1 MRVGAVAAGRAGDKG
16 SSLDLSLVAVDRP
29 AYDRLA
35 RFLTVARVR
44 DAFRGLVDGPVDRYA
59 LPDLLALKY
68 VLPHALPGG
77 VYAGLHP
84 GLHWQKGAIYVLL
97 DLELP

>member
-29 AYDRLA
+29 SYDRLE
-35 RFLTVARVR
+35 RFLTPARVR
-44 DAFRGLVDGPVDRYA
+44 DAFRGLVDGPVDRYE

-68 VLPHALPGG
+68 VLPEALPGG
-77 VYAGLHP
+77 VYASLHP